1 MPTVYDELDLAWSSN
16 GDISLGT
23 NGDLLDTSTDTIRS
37 LREQVGI
44 ICASSIN
51 DWVVYPSKGATLSDF
66 IGEPNT
72 PDTADAI
79 SDRLRLALTS
89 AGVVNE
95 EDLSIRVIPIQLHK
109 VMIVVRIE
117 AVETTTNSLDSSG
130 ILTVALVYDSQQNGL
145 FIIKNNLGE

>member
-1 MPTVYDELDLAWSSN
+1 MPTVYDELDLAWSPN
-16 GDISLGT
+16 GDIALGT